1 MGKLKLRERKSFW
14 FGAKVKRVILVW
26 GQGKESHSGLGQGEG
41 KEIRSEAR

>member
-26 GQGKESHSGLGQGEG
+26 AKEKVKRSGVRQGEG
-41 KEIRSEAR
+41 ESDK